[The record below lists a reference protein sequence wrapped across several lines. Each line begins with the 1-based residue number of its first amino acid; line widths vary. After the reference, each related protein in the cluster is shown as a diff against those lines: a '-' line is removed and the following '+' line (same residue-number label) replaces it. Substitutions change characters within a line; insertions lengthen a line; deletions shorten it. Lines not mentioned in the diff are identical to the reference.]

1 MTILNS
7 QNIFQSITCF
17 PRDIL
22 TGEAISQYAL
32 RIVDQQKNAEVGVE
46 ITSRTITNKKL
57 VIEFSL
63 TTIDERFYTIEVY
76 NRSTNKIL
84 FRGVA
89 FACDTTQSLD
99 KYTMYFGDNTLP
111 SANDQTYITL

>member
-1 MTILNS
+1 MTIMNS
-7 QNIFQSITCF
+7 QNTSQSLTCF
-17 PRDIL
+17 PRDVL
-22 TGEAISQYAL
+22 TDTNQYGL
-32 RIVDQQKNAEVGVE
+32 IVIDQQKNAEVGAE

-57 VIEFSL
+57 VIAFTL
-63 TTIDERFYTIEVY
+63 TTIDERFYTTEVY
-76 NRSTNKIL
+76 NRSTGKIL

>member
-1 MTILNS
+1 MTIMNS
-7 QNIFQSITCF
+7 QNTSQSLTCF

-22 TGEAISQYAL
+22 TDTSQYGL
-32 RIVDQQKNAEVGVE
+32 RVVDQQKNAEVSVS
-46 ITSRTITNKKL
+46 INSRTITNKKL
-57 VIEFSL
+57 VIAFTL
-63 TTIDERFYTIEVY
+63 TTIDERFYTTEIF
-76 NRSTNKIL
+76 NTSSNKIL

-99 KYTMYFGDNTLP
+99 KYTMYLGDNTFP